1 MSFGRGAFTSAPST
15 VTEPAEGASMPPICA
30 SSVLLPQPEGP
41 SRQTNSPWR
50 IVSETSSSA
59 VTVRAASAPTNVID
73 TRSIVIMAECAALDA
88 LSRVDRSELVDCSA
102 GTSEFYRHELVVVD
116 HLGVRDEVE
125 DAEIL
130 QRIADDVDGFRIPGA
145 VGGEAAN
152 LGIVDLGNNALADFD
167 HAGAGLHRGCLV

>member
-15 VTEPAEGASMPPICA
+15 VTEPAVGASIPPICA

-41 SRQTNSPWR
+41 SRQTNSPWP

-59 VTVRAASAPTNVID
+59 VAVRAASAPPNVIE
-73 TRSIVIMAECAALDA
+73 TWSILIMAGEAAADA
-88 LSRVDRSELVDCSA
+88 LSRADLSDLVDCSA

-125 DAEIL
+125 
-130 QRIADDVDGFRIPGA
+130 
-145 VGGEAAN
+145 
-152 LGIVDLGNNALADFD
+152 
-167 HAGAGLHRGCLV
+167 